1 MNQRRP
7 RASAATDSGSGM
19 LEIGMAALIG
29 TVAASLIFWLW
40 VKFIEPK
47 ATFETPPDETR

>member
-1 MNQRRP
+1 
-7 RASAATDSGSGM
+7 M

-47 ATFETPPDETR
+47 PTFGTPPDETR

>member
-1 MNQRRP
+1 
-7 RASAATDSGSGM
+7 M